1 MRRDIF
7 QAIADPTR
15 RAIMVLIAL
24 QAMTP
29 NAIAE
34 NFNTSRQSISKHLRI
49 LTECELVKQEQQGRE
64 IYYSLEI
71 KKMKEV
77 DKWLNQF
84 RKIWETRFNQ
94 LDDVLSTIKKQKKC

>member
-15 RAIMVLIAL
+15 RAIIMLLAV

-34 NFNTSRQSISKHLRI
+34 HFNSSRQAVSKHIQVLSA
-49 LTECELVKQEQQGRE
+49 CELVNQKQQGRE
-64 IYYSLEI
+64 IYYHLNAD
-71 KKMKEV
+71 KMKEV
-77 DKWLNQF
+77 EKWIEEF
-84 RKIWETRFNQ
+84 RKLLSKRFEQ
-94 LDDVLSTIKKQKKC
+94 LDEVLAKLKSKKK